1 MKKRLI
7 IPLLLLFNLLNPLT
21 TVYAQ
26 SYKLDDVRNYP
37 FPTSLSAAATGSRI
51 AWAFDEKGK
60 RNVYVAEGP
69 DFKPRRLTNYLT
81 DDGQEI
87 SSLSISADGKWV
99 VFIRG
104 GDHGSIWDDE
114 APVNV
119 NSSPQAPKVQIH
131 SVSFDGQ
138 KAVEI
143 GEGENPSISPKSDQI
158 MYTRKGQVWISSL
171 DGSKP
176 AKQLFTARG
185 NSSDLRWSPD
195 GSAIAFVSNR
205 QDHSFIGVYTN
216 DTTGIKW
223 MAPSFSRDRS
233 PRWSPDGT
241 SLAFVRGNGVGAAP
255 DSILADKHQPW
266 AIWKADLKTGTAI
279 QLWKAPKTLA
289 GSPPGTQG
297 GTNLNWMA
305 NNRIVFVSSQDGWS
319 HLYSLS
325 PDGGTA
331 QLRTPGAFMVE
342 HLSVSPDQQWI
353 YFSVNAGKPGA
364 KSNGDGKDI
373 DRRHI
378 ARVHVDKGEMEVLSP
393 GTDLEWTP
401 VVTGDSKYVALI
413 TSIGQQPPLPAII
426 GTGQVAA
433 FAKNIKVLAKDHI
446 PAAFPTTKLRV
457 PEQVVFNAPD
467 GLKIHAQ
474 LFAGQGARGRKPA
487 IIYIHGGPSRQMLLG
502 WNYSEYYANAYALNQ
517 HLASQGFTVLSVN
530 YRMGIG
536 YGRDF
541 QEAKNTG
548 TSGAAE
554 YQDIKAAAEWLAR
567 QDNIDPKRIG
577 VYGGSYG
584 GYLTN
589 MALARDSGLFAA
601 GVSIHSIGDRTIG
614 RSTGIAMPDRYEK
627 APDAEQ
633 ALEVAW
639 KSSPVAYMDGWKS
652 PVLLV
657 HGDDDRN
664 VPFNQSTDLYRRLEE
679 KGVPVESLVI
689 PDDTHHWMKYE
700 NLMKVNQ
707 ATVDFFKK
715 HLMPK

>member
-1 MKKRLI
+1 MKNTLI
-7 IPLLLLFNLLNPLT
+7 TPLLLLFTILNC
-21 TVYAQ
+21 VISADAQ

-37 FPTSLSAAATGSRI
+37 FPTSLTSAAAGSKI

-69 DFKPRRLTNYLT
+69 DFTPRRLTNYLT

-87 SSLSISADGKWV
+87 SSLSISADGQWV

-104 GDHGSIWDDE
+104 GDHGSIWNDD

-119 NSSPQAPKVQIH
+119 NSSPKPPKVQIH
-131 SVSFDGQ
+131 AVSFDGQ
-138 KAVEI
+138 KKVEI

-158 MYTRKGQVWISSL
+158 IYTRKGQVWISPV
-171 DGSKP
+171 DGATA

-185 NSSDLRWSPD
+185 TNGDLRWAPD

-216 DTTGIKW
+216 DTTAIKW
-223 MAPSFSRDRS
+223 LAPSFSRDRS

-241 SLAFVRGNGVGAAP
+241 ALAFVRSNGVGGAP

-266 AIWKADLKTGTAI
+266 SIWKADLRTGTAT

-289 GSPPGTQG
+289 GSPAGTQG
-297 GTNLNWMA
+297 GTNLNWAA

-319 HLYSLS
+319 HLYSMPAS
-325 PDGGTA
+325 GGPA
-331 QLRTPGAFMVE
+331 LLLTPGSFMVE
-342 HLSVSPDQQWI
+342 HLSLSPDQKWI
-353 YFSVNAGKPGA
+353 YFSVNTGKDA
-364 KSNGDGKDI
+364 KDI

-378 ARVHVDKGEMEVLSP
+378 ARVGVDKPGLEVLSP
-393 GTDLEWTP
+393 GTNLEWTP
-401 VVTGDSKYVALI
+401 VLTGDSKYVAFI
-413 TSIGQQPPLPAII
+413 AAIGQQPPLPAVIEA
-426 GTGQVAA
+426 GKGA
-433 FAKNIKVLAKDHI
+433 FTKNIKMLAKEHI
-446 PAAFPTTKLRV
+446 PAAYPTTKLRA

-474 LFAGQGARGRKPA
+474 LFAGQGNTRKKPA

-517 HLASQGFTVLSVN
+517 YLASLGFTVLSLN

-536 YGRDF
+536 YGHDF

-554 YQDIKAAAEWLAR
+554 YQDIKAAAEWLVK
-567 QDNIDPKRIG
+567 QESIDPKRIG

-589 MALARDSGLFAA
+589 MALAKDSALFAA

-614 RSTGIAMPDRYEK
+614 RTAELALPDRYEK
-627 APDAEQ
+627 APDTEK
-633 ALEVAW
+633 ALETAW
-639 KSSPVAYMDGWKS
+639 KSSPVAYLDGWKS
-652 PVLLV
+652 PVLLI

-679 KGVPVESLVI
+679 KGVAVESLVI
-689 PDDTHHWMKYE
+689 PEDTHHWMKYG
-700 NLMKVNQ
+700 NVMKVNQ
-707 ATVDFFKK
+707 ATVNFFTK
-715 HLMPK
+715 HLMPREQ